1 MAITAKVVRAA
12 ASSVAGARSMGIET
26 AASRAAPELLAR
38 AEAALRAISGRA
50 DDAAMSQ
57 SGGRLAA
64 QADALESAVRELR
77 EAISR
82 ESGRLAAQAISRES
96 AVRELREALGVA
108 EDVPAIAEIQPPAEP
123 QPEETGAPEETG
135 VPVGF
140 EAAWEAACRMYGECY
155 DQHGRRVAMFVFRRE
170 YDGRMSSL
178 GGWNPGGPAPETVMF
193 VTEDGR
199 GLCENERV
207 SVRGSSVEREL
218 RSGRLDMAGVMGV
231 DQTSATSEWLPVGA
245 AAAPI
250 VVFGVQGAS
259 PNPAYQGDWDASAA
273 WEEAFADRRARRAAA
288 KEAAKAPADPV
299 REWTLADLAV
309 LSRKRKRA

>member
-1 MAITAKVVRAA
+1 MAVTAKVVRAA

-77 EAISR
+77 EA
-82 ESGRLAAQAISRES
+82 
-96 AVRELREALGVA
+96 LGVA
-108 EDVPAIAEIQPPAEP
+108 AEEPETPAAGSQAEH
-123 QPEETGAPEETG
+123 QPEEAGVEVDFEPAWEET
-135 VPVGF
+135 
-140 EAAWEAACRMYGECY
+140 CRKYGECY

-178 GGWNPGGPAPETVMF
+178 GGWNPGGSAPETVMF
-193 VTEDGR
+193 VAEDGR
-199 GLCENERV
+199 ELDEGERV

-231 DQTSATSEWLPVGA
+231 AQTSATSEWLPVGA

-250 VVFGVQGAS
+250 VVFGGQEAS
-259 PNPAYQGDWDASAA
+259 PNPAYQGDWDCASAWDA
-273 WEEAFADRRARRAAA
+273 AEREASERGAA
-288 KEAAKAPADPV
+288 KSPMEHQ
-299 REWTLADLAV
+299 WTLADLAA
-309 LSRKRKRA
+309 LSGKRKRA

>member
-1 MAITAKVVRAA
+1 MKITAKEVRAA
-12 ASSVAGARSMGIET
+12 AASVAGARGMGIET

-38 AEAALRAISGRA
+38 AEAALRSLSGRA

-77 EAISR
+77 D
-82 ESGRLAAQAISRES
+82 
-96 AVRELREALGVA
+96 ALGVSA
-108 EDVPAIAEIQPPAEP
+108 ETPEIAASEPPAEP
-123 QPEETGAPEETG
+123 QPEETG

-140 EAAWEAACRMYGECY
+140 EPAWEANCRMYGECY
-155 DQHGRRVAMFVFRRE
+155 DQHGRRVAMFVFRNE

-178 GGWNPGGPAPETVMF
+178 GGWNSGGPAPETVMF
-193 VTEDGR
+193 VAENGR
-199 GLCENERV
+199 RLCENERV
-207 SVRGSSVEREL
+207 SVRETSAEREL
-218 RSGRLDMAGVMGV
+218 QRGRLNLAGVMGV
-231 DQTSATSEWLPVGA
+231 PKTSATSEWIPAGA
-245 AAAPI
+245 AVPQGPWESHPAPI
-250 VVFGVQGAS
+250 
-259 PNPAYQGDWDASAA
+259 YRGDWDASAA

>member
-1 MAITAKVVRAA
+1 MTKITAKEVRAA
-12 ASSVAGARSMGIET
+12 AASVAGARGMGIET
-26 AASRAAPELLAR
+26 AASKAAPELLAR
-38 AEAALRAISGRA
+38 AEAVLRAISGRA

-77 EAISR
+77 D
-82 ESGRLAAQAISRES
+82 
-96 AVRELREALGVA
+96 ALGVSA
-108 EDVPAIAEIQPPAEP
+108 EAPEIAASEPPVGP
-123 QPEETGAPEETG
+123 QPEEGG
-135 VPVGF
+135 VQVDF
-140 EAAWEAACRMYGECY
+140 EPAWEVACRMYGECY
-155 DQHGRRVAMFVFRRE
+155 DEHGQRVGMFVFRNE

-193 VTEDGR
+193 VAEDGR
-199 GLCENERV
+199 RLCENERV
-207 SVRGSSVEREL
+207 SVRETSAEREL

-231 DQTSATSEWLPVGA
+231 AQTSATSEWLPVGA

-250 VVFGVQGAS
+250 VVFGQETS
-259 PNPAYQGDWDASAA
+259 PNPAYQGDWDCASAWDA
-273 WEEAFADRRARRAAA
+273 AFADRRARRAAA